1 MRASLLERAEIAV
14 LFHGK
19 WSGDKTWGFQNRELE
34 AWQLYAVLSGRARFE
49 VKGETVR
56 ARAGDAVLL
65 APHSPYFACIEGRE
79 NFVHLSLHF
88 TCQVSG
94 GIDLMPAL
102 GLSMHQKR
110 VSGEWIRLLEN
121 DFALAGKKPLD
132 GRTAALL
139 RWFLLSR
146 APLTDAKRGLDPRIV
161 LMLRFHEV
169 VTSEISESVDL
180 PRLAEKLGV
189 SPRRLAKET
198 HLHSGLR
205 PIELV
210 RKIKI
215 EKAKELLRSGL
226 SATETA
232 DRTGFADLFY
242 FSRVFRQVAGLSPTA
257 YLRASELARAE
268 KSKQ

>member
-1 MRASLLERAEIAV
+1 MRASLLDRAEIAV

-19 WSGDKTWGFQNRELE
+19 WSAGKDWGFKNRELE
-34 AWQLYAVLSGRARFE
+34 AWQLYAVTSGRARFE
-49 VKGETVR
+49 VKGERVR
-56 ARAGDAVLL
+56 ARAGDVVLL
-65 APHSPYFACIEGRE
+65 GPHSPYSAVREGRE
-79 NFVHLSLHF
+79 AFVHLSLHF
-88 TCQVSG
+88 TCTISG

-102 GLSMHQKR
+102 GLATHQR
-110 VSGEWIRLLEN
+110 SVSGEWIRLLEK

-146 APLTDAKRGLDPRIV
+146 GASSETKSGLDPRVV
-161 LMLRFHEV
+161 LMLRFHELV
-169 VTSEISESVDL
+169 SAEMPAGVDL
-180 PRLAEKLGV
+180 PRLAATLGV

-198 HLHSGLR
+198 RLHSGLR
-205 PIELV
+205 PVELV

-215 EKAKELLRSGL
+215 DKAKELLRSGL

-257 YLRASELARAE
+257 YVRASELARAE

>member
-1 MRASLLERAEIAV
+1 MRASLLDRAEIAV

-19 WSGDKTWGFQNRELE
+19 WSGGKTWGFQNRELE
-34 AWQLYAVLSGRARFE
+34 AWQLYAVISGRARFE
-49 VKGETVR
+49 VKGESVR
-56 ARAGDAVLL
+56 ARAGDVVLL
-65 APHSPYFACIEGRE
+65 APHSPYSAWTEGRE

-88 TCQVSG
+88 TCTISG

-102 GLSMHQKR
+102 GLGTHHPA
-110 VSGEWIRLLEN
+110 VPGEWIRLLEN

-139 RWFLLSR
+139 RWFLLHR
-146 APLTDAKRGLDPRIV
+146 APDSKTGSGLDPRIA
-161 LMLRFHEV
+161 LMLRFHEI
-169 VTSEISESVDL
+169 VTSEMKESVDL
-180 PRLAEKLGV
+180 PRLAAKLGV

-198 HLHSGLR
+198 RLHSGLR
-205 PIELV
+205 PVELV

-242 FSRVFRQVAGLSPTA
+242 FSRVFRQIAGLSPTA